1 MSGGVRRAAT
11 DRTLLIPGVI
21 LLAVVADRLQISVS
35 TGGNGALP
43 LLDLIAPPAALL
55 AIAAYGSQ
63 RSLRYLGSPVFLL
76 GILPYLALSAVLP
89 VLGVMFYGYPVR
101 TLLAA
106 TGLTTALSL
115 VTIGAALSDRNER
128 AWAPWVFI
136 AIVAQFTYGLAQAVY
151 VARGPGWELFG
162 PFHNWDLSLQALG
175 GVLVQTRSSGLY
187 FNPNELGLW
196 AGMAAL
202 IGWSILP
209 SRLRVLGVTLAVG
222 TLLLS
227 QSRGAS
233 VALVAAL
240 CVAVVVA
247 FGQRSV
253 SAERAMKALV
263 SLGVVGGLVVFAV
276 SVIGLPAV
284 TLERF
289 SSLLSVLSQ
298 GPQADANLAGRLD
311 YWHAV
316 ITLNAFYPWGTW
328 GPPELLLGTAID
340 SSWFQAFAQGSV
352 PYAAALGVLFI
363 STVMLVRSRC
373 GPLLCVLAVFIAV
386 AGLTQTPFG
395 YPPIILF
402 WVLLGSALQQSIA
415 VPATLAS
422 SEPLPHW
429 TTARRIRS
437 DVEVRSQRLS

>member
-1 MSGGVRRAAT
+1 M
-11 DRTLLIPGVI
+11 RTMVPAMIPI
-21 LLAVVADRLQISVS
+21 
-35 TGGNGALP
+35 T
-43 LLDLIAPPAALL
+43 
-55 AIAAYGSQ
+55 
-63 RSLRYLGSPVFLL
+63 
-76 GILPYLALSAVLP
+76 
-89 VLGVMFYGYPVR
+89 
-101 TLLAA
+101 
-106 TGLTTALSL
+106 
-115 VTIGAALSDRNER
+115 TIGAALSDRNER

-162 PFHNWDLSLQALG
+162 PFHNWDLSLQALS

-209 SRLRVLGVTLAVG
+209 SRLRVPGVTLAVG

-240 CVAVVVA
+240 CVAVVLA

-263 SLGVVGGLVVFAV
+263 SLGVVGGLVVVAV

-284 TLERF
+284 T
-289 SSLLSVLSQ
+289 
-298 GPQADANLAGRLD
+298 NLAGRLD

-316 ITLNAFYPWGTW
+316 IALNAFYPWGTW

-352 PYAAALGVLFI
+352 PYAAALGVLLL
-363 STVMLVRSRC
+363 STVMLLRSRF
-373 GPLLCVLAVFIAV
+373 GRLLCVLAVFIAV

-395 YPPIILF
+395 YPPIILY

-429 TTARRIRS
+429 TTTRRIRS